1 MLICCFLDVC
11 FIWVLVDVVAL
22 GSRARLCGLC
32 LRSYLFAW
40 FEIWYLIVLSMFLL
54 GLCLGFGL
62 DLIWCFCCLGCY
74 VWLCWLRVSCKVFA
88 FW

>member
-1 MLICCFLDVC
+1 MLLSRRLLYM
-11 FIWVLVDVVAL
+11 VLVDVVAL

-54 GLCLGFGL
+54 GL
-62 DLIWCFCCLGCY
+62 
-74 VWLCWLRVSCKVFA
+74 
-88 FW
+88 